1 MITEFE
7 CTLLDVNV
15 CDFEKKLLHA
25 GAKKIGEYLQKRYIY
40 DFNPVDDNKWLRLR
54 TNGEKVTLTIKKLEN
69 KFSIGGTKELEIE
82 VSDFEKTNM
91 ILNELGYRYRN
102 YQENRRIT
110 YILNEVEIDIDFWP
124 MIPPYVEIEGKREKK
139 VNEIIELLK
148 LDREKITTYDV
159 TSIYN
164 EIYNIDILKIK
175 ELRF

>member
-15 CDFEKKLLHA
+15 YDFEKKLLHA

-82 VSDFEKTNM
+82 VSDFEKANM

-124 MIPPYVEIEGKREKK
+124 MIPPYVEIEGKSEKK

>member
-1 MITEFE
+1 M
-7 CTLLDVNV
+7 NV

-82 VSDFEKTNM
+82 VSDFEKANM

-124 MIPPYVEIEGKREKK
+124 MIPPYVEIEGKSEKK

>member
-1 MITEFE
+1 
-7 CTLLDVNV
+7 
-15 CDFEKKLLHA
+15 
-25 GAKKIGEYLQKRYIY
+25 
-40 DFNPVDDNKWLRLR
+40 
-54 TNGEKVTLTIKKLEN
+54 
-69 KFSIGGTKELEIE
+69 
-82 VSDFEKTNM
+82 M

-124 MIPPYVEIEGKREKK
+124 MIPPYVEIEGKSEKK

>member
-82 VSDFEKTNM
+82 VSDF
-91 ILNELGYRYRN
+91 
-102 YQENRRIT
+102 
-110 YILNEVEIDIDFWP
+110 DA
-124 MIPPYVEIEGKREKK
+124 
-139 VNEIIELLK
+139 
-148 LDREKITTYDV
+148 
-159 TSIYN
+159 
-164 EIYNIDILKIK
+164 
-175 ELRF
+175 